1 MGAPITGRL
10 PQPCLQGDQTW
21 SSFFARGVWVA
32 VKIRTYR
39 PCDPAQCGIQ
49 GCYGVV
55 ACIRR
60 EVEWCLNVEKH
71 GFSVAIGRNLVRHV
85 WFLGLWSVLGTPV
98 VSSTVE
104 WIARLHRR
112 VNCSQGVTTNYHSS
126 SNLGAVL
133 ERCNSTL
140 SL

>member
-1 MGAPITGRL
+1 MLRNTAGL
-10 PQPCLQGDQTW
+10 
-21 SSFFARGVWVA
+21 
-32 VKIRTYR
+32 
-39 PCDPAQCGIQ
+39 
-49 GCYGVV
+49 
-55 ACIRR
+55 
-60 EVEWCLNVEKH
+60 
-71 GFSVAIGRNLVRHV
+71 SVTISGNLVRHV

-104 WIARLHRR
+104 WMARLCRH
-112 VNCSQGVTTNYHSS
+112 VNCNQGVTTNYRSN